1 MQATQKKQIPQ
12 KRNWRRWILF
22 GLSVIVIS
30 LNGIGLFGGD
40 VVYEEVSVLHSHMNE
55 KNMEAFKSQ
64 LKDSV
69 AENQIEDVTL
79 DSRFGYS
86 LRGTYIRNSQVTD
99 KTLVFLH
106 GFAENR
112 AAGMNYLD
120 IYLNQGFNVLLVDS
134 RAHGKSGGDSVT
146 WGNYEKY
153 DLDTWVDW
161 VQKRFPQGEIG
172 IHGISMGAAT
182 ALLHAELNETSKRV
196 RFYVADSSYS
206 DFETL
211 LAMKMEQY
219 FPKVLLPQLLL
230 PYANIAAY
238 WNSRFTF
245 YQASPIRSVANVT
258 TPVLYLHGEADKV
271 VPPYMSQKLYEAT
284 KGPRQIYT
292 FPQAAHVAGVFE
304 EHSRYSAVVQN
315 FVRFAE
321 GQS

>member
-1 MQATQKKQIPQ
+1 MQATRKKQIPQ
-12 KRNWRRWILF
+12 KRNWRRWFLF
-22 GLSVIVIS
+22 GLSVIVLS

-69 AENQIEDVTL
+69 AENQIEEVTL
-79 DSRFGYS
+79 DSRFGYF
-86 LRGTYIRNSQVTD
+86 LRGTYIRNSQATD

-112 AAGMNYLD
+112 AAGLNYLD

-211 LAMKMEQY
+211 LA
-219 FPKVLLPQLLL
+219 
-230 PYANIAAY
+230 I
-238 WNSRFTF
+238 
-245 YQASPIRSVANVT
+245 
-258 TPVLYLHGEADKV
+258 
-271 VPPYMSQKLYEAT
+271 
-284 KGPRQIYT
+284 
-292 FPQAAHVAGVFE
+292 
-304 EHSRYSAVVQN
+304 
-315 FVRFAE
+315 
-321 GQS
+321 